1 MQANDVRLS
10 RSAAERKE
18 KVDAALARL
27 RSLKCHV
34 FELRAY
40 CEGLKELQSEKREA
54 FLCKDC
60 GKLIDEGQEVTL
72 KDSFGNVRGRYHRD
86 CFKAIWLSQNWIFD
100 SSSDSI
106 CMSEKGL

>member
-54 FLCKDC
+54 FL
-60 GKLIDEGQEVTL
+60 
-72 KDSFGNVRGRYHRD
+72 
-86 CFKAIWLSQNWIFD
+86 
-100 SSSDSI
+100 
-106 CMSEKGL
+106 